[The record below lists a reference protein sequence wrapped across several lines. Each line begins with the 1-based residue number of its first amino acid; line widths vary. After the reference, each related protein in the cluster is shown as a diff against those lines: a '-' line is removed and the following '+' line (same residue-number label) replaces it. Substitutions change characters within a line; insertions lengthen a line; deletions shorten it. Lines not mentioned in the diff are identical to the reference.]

1 MPPFIQWVLFLFGL
15 WLMFLSV
22 RGLREKNRS
31 LSRALAAR
39 SWPAATGTIL
49 LAKIEKGHYHDKKS
63 GNTIHTY
70 RPEVSYRYRV
80 GDKEFTGTRL
90 AFGKI
95 LYYQPAEAEAFLAAR
110 PAGASVR
117 VYHDPANPAES
128 VLDRG
133 PSHAQQAIGAEVALF
148 VLGLGAVAACL
159 WSMQGK

>member
-1 MPPFIQWVLFLFGL
+1 MPPLIQWVLFLFGL

-31 LSRALAAR
+31 LSQALAAR
-39 SWPAATGTIL
+39 TWPAATGAII
-49 LAKIEKGHYHDKKS
+49 LAKIEKGHYHDTKS

-80 GDKEFTGTRL
+80 GDKELTGARL

-95 LYYQPAEAEAFLAAR
+95 LYYQPAEAEAFLAAH
-110 PAGASVR
+110 PAGGIVQ
-117 VYHDPANPAES
+117 VYHDPASPGES

-133 PSHAQQAIGAEVALF
+133 PSHARQGIGSEVAMF

-159 WSMQGK
+159 WSMTER